1 MLQGN
6 YNWAEQVL
14 AAAAS
19 GGSDIAFYVTCQVAG
34 VICFSTGTGYASNA
48 VPNLLEVDKLLQVCC
63 QNLLLIYWVRCLSLL
78 FDDILLL
85 KFVTQVFH
93 FLVLNRSSHFL
104 PCRTAIRNQTF
115 AAPTAH
121 QQPQQRPAEPPP
133 QPHLCR
139 LPPARGTRI
148 AWRHKIVAMAKSA
161 PSTMSR
167 SRG

>member
-19 GGSDIAFYVTCQVAG
+19 GGSDTALYVTCQVRCRG
-34 VICFSTGTGYASNA
+34 HLFLDWHRICFECSAQFAWSWQTAA
-48 VPNLLEVDKLLQVCC
+48 
-63 QNLLLIYWVRCLSLL
+63 SLL
-78 FDDILLL
+78 PKSFTYILSSLYIYIYILLL
-85 KFVTQVFH
+85 KFVAQVFH